1 VTTIRASCQD
11 CGDVQ
16 LRPADLKVRVC
27 ADDNSG
33 SYVFACPFCG
43 HGVAKPAE
51 ARIVELLVSSGVEL
65 EVWRMPAELT
75 ESRHRGPVIGYDD
88 LLDFHLL
95 LCREDWFSQ
104 LESTVEHLE
113 R

>member
-27 ADDNSG
+27 SDDNSG
-33 SYVFACPFCG
+33 AYVFSCPYCG
-43 HGVAKPAE
+43 HGVSKPAE

-65 EVWRMPAELT
+65 EVWRLPAEL
-75 ESRHRGPVIGYDD
+75 EERRQGQRISYDD
-88 LLDFHLL
+88 VLDFHLL
-95 LCREDWFSQ
+95 MCRDDWFEQVERS
-104 LESTVEHLE
+104 VEHLE
-113 R
+113 H

>member
-1 VTTIRASCQD
+1 VTTIRASCED

-16 LRPADLKVRVC
+16 LRPPDLKVRVC

-33 SYVFACPFCG
+33 TYVFSCPHC
-43 HGVAKPAE
+43 HRGVAKPAE
-51 ARIVELLVSSGVEL
+51 GRIVELLVSSGVEL
-65 EVWRMPAELT
+65 EVWRMPAELA
-75 ESRHRGPVIGYDD
+75 ERPAGPTIGYDD

-95 LCREDWFSQ
+95 LSTDDWFAA
-104 LESTVEHLE
+104 LEQSVEHLE